1 MTIET
6 KIAIVKDPVDE
17 ENNDEEEDVVIT
29 ERIVTA
35 KQ

>member
-1 MTIET
+1 MTVET
-6 KIAIVKDPVDE
+6 KMKDPVDE
-17 ENNDEEEDVVIT
+17 ENNDKEEDVVIT